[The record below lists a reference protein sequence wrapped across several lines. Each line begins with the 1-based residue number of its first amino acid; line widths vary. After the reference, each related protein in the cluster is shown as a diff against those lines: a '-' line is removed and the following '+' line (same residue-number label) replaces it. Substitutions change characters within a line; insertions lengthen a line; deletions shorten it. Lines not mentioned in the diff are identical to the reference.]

1 MWEVILHGMCF
12 VPYPIAKFIKK
23 AENLRHVK
31 AQHPNEVGIN
41 VPFMDHNALWVADNH
56 EQVML

>member
-1 MWEVILHGMCF
+1 M
-12 VPYPIAKFIKK
+12 AKLIKK
-23 AENLRHVK
+23 AENLKHVK
-31 AQHPNEVGIN
+31 GKRPNEVGIN